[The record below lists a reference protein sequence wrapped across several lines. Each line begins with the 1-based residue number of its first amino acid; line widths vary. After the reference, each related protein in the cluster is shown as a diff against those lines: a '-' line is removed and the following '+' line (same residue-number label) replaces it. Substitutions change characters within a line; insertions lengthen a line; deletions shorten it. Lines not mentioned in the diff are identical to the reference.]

1 MGSCISTPQRIR
13 RGEVFAFI
21 KMVGFRIILLFALLT
36 FALSMPQEDM
46 NMKVYRQCKK
56 IYGIKPA
63 KSCKT
68 NRDCK
73 VHINGNVKMCPEHDC
88 LKDSNGKMKCSC
100 KSSENSLTNTRNMF
114 SGLQSYQMSSNLK
127 I

>member
-1 MGSCISTPQRIR
+1 MGDYFSCRREVGDNSYNLFSCSSTPQRIR
-13 RGEVFAFI
+13 RGEVFTII

-36 FALSMPQEDM
+36 LALSMPQEDM
-46 NMKVYRQCKK
+46 NMKIYRQCKK
-56 IYGIKPA
+56 IYGIKPT

-88 LKDSNGKMKCSC
+88 LKDSNGKMKCSWQIFR
-100 KSSENSLTNTRNMF
+100 K
-114 SGLQSYQMSSNLK
+114 
-127 I
+127 